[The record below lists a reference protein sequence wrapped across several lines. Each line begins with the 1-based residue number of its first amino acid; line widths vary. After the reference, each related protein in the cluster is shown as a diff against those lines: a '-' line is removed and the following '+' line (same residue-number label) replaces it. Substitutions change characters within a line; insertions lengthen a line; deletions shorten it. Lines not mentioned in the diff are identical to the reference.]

1 MTKSR
6 SVVASGWGKEK
17 RGGKER
23 LPEAQGNLGE
33 GTMNMFIILIMGAY
47 VETSNCTHKY
57 VLILYVKYASIKLF
71 LKERIR
77 GRGEGKPFFPV
88 FSLSLYPSNTELT
101 ATEKGR
107 PCFLPPQ
114 ASHFSLKNSLMED
127 KPGCV
132 SKYRQRILHPSQ
144 GNP

>member
-1 MTKSR
+1 MPR
-6 SVVASGWGKEK
+6 DGVRRRGVGRRDYQRHKETLVK
-17 RGGKER
+17 
-23 LPEAQGNLGE
+23 
-33 GTMNMFIILIMGAY
+33 GTMNMFIILITGAY

-71 LKERIR
+71 LKDRIR
-77 GRGEGKPFFPV
+77 GRGEGEPFFSV

-114 ASHFSLKNSLMED
+114 ASHFSLKNSLVKD